1 MCKWNLNL
9 RHKNYSTTVLREER
23 VINVLFGLNENGN
36 INQIGNFKLDLN
48 YLLENQFIRFEND
61 VSYRVKIYLHENEY
75 YISRNKGEIRR
86 EGNLENFR
94 IRN

>member
-1 MCKWNLNL
+1 MCEWNLNL
-9 RHKNYSTTVLREER
+9 RHKNYSTTVLREES
-23 VINVLFGLNENGN
+23 VIHVLFGLNENGN

-48 YLLENQFIRFEND
+48 YLLENRLIKFEND
-61 VSYRVKIYLHENEY
+61 VRYRVKIYLHENEY
-75 YISRNKGEIRR
+75 YISRNKREIRR